1 MTASAPRRLV
11 TAAAVPGALCPVS
24 GQGLGPAMASRLHR
38 AFCSVCRQGACF
50 SDVRK
55 IVQYFYFCGEVSW

>member
-24 GQGLGPAMASRLHR
+24 GQGLGPAMAHGSTELSAACVAAEP
-38 AFCSVCRQGACF
+38 AFLT
-50 SDVRK
+50 
-55 IVQYFYFCGEVSW
+55 